1 MLFTVV
7 WSQVSS
13 AGQTSGEL
21 KKWHKVTL
29 TFNGPETSETAK
41 PNPFLYYRLN
51 VTFTNQNSG
60 NYYLVP
66 GYFAADG
73 NAANT
78 GADSG
83 SKWRVHFAP
92 GQVGAWKYSVS
103 VRKGRN
109 VAVSD

>member
-13 AGQTSGEL
+13 AGQISGEL

-51 VTFTNQNSG
+51 VTLMARSFR
-60 NYYLVP
+60 
-66 GYFAADG
+66 AR
-73 NAANT
+73 T
-78 GADSG
+78 G
-83 SKWRVHFAP
+83 RHLEV
-92 GQVGAWKYSVS
+92 Q
-103 VRKGRN
+103 RLI
-109 VAVSD
+109 